1 MIHEYT
7 IDGLTVRTGDMIC
20 TTDGTTKSVLGRL
33 WQALGN
39 LVPGEVDHIVLYV
52 GPHGRCIEA
61 GARGVLIFEVP
72 EGRWDAERMS
82 GQRWLLDTPIGVGDP
97 LAGRELT
104 PEEEAR
110 IRIGVAEYC
119 LEQASKPYNFNFF
132 NPDTESAFYC
142 SQLIYKAYMKFGIDL
157 SNGQPV
163 QATLSTDAIIF
174 PEELWRNARQIRYV
188 SETNV

>member
-20 TTDGTTKSVLGRL
+20 TTDGTTRSVLGRL
-33 WQALGN
+33 WQTLGN

-52 GPHGRCIEA
+52 GPQGRCIEA
-61 GARGVLIFEVP
+61 GARGVLTFEVP

-82 GQRWLLDTPIGVGDP
+82 SQRWLLDTPIGVGDP
-97 LAGRELT
+97 LAGRALT
-104 PEEEAR
+104 PEQEAR

-119 LEQASKPYNFNFF
+119 LEQANKPYNFNFF

-142 SQLIYKAYMKFGIDL
+142 SQLIYKAYLKFGIDL

-174 PEELWRNARQIRYV
+174 PEELWRNARQLRYV
-188 SETNV
+188 SETNA